1 MGNTYAIEVEGLQK
15 SFGSQQAV
23 RGVSFQAQAGEVLSL
38 LGPNGA
44 GKSTTI
50 SMLSGL
56 LLPDAGEARLNGH
69 SIRTEPEAAKAALGV
84 VPQDIALY
92 PDLSARENLDFWG
105 KMYGLRG
112 SALKQRVDEVLN
124 VIGLSDR
131 QKDRV
136 GTFSGGMKRRVN
148 IGAALLHHPKIII
161 MDEPTVGID
170 PQSRRHILDNVKDL
184 NRQGMTVLYT
194 THYMEEAAELSHHVA
209 IMDQG
214 RVIAYGTHDEL
225 IRMVGQATRVDVTL
239 TGATET
245 LLADWRKVEGVSQ
258 AASENGSATVLCD
271 DSNRVLPH
279 LFETAAHHNARITAV
294 NIQEPNLEAVFLHLT
309 GKALRD

>member
-1 MGNTYAIEVEGLQK
+1 MKDGIAIEVQDLKK
-15 SFGSQQAV
+15 SFGDVAAV
-23 RGVSFQAQAGEVLSL
+23 RGISFEVRAGEIFSL

-50 SMLSGL
+50 SMLSCL
-56 LLPDAGEARLNGH
+56 LQPNHGDALIQGH
-69 SIRTEPEAAKAALGV
+69 SIRSDPQGVKACLGV

-92 PDLSARENLDFWG
+92 PDLSARENLEFWG

-112 SALKQRVDEVLN
+112 SALRQRVDEVLEI
-124 VIGLSDR
+124 VGLQER

-136 GTFSGGMKRRVN
+136 STFSGGMKRRVN
-148 IGAALLHHPKIII
+148 IGAALLHKPQVII

-170 PQSRRHILDNVKDL
+170 PQSRRHILDNVKEL

-194 THYMEEAAELSHHVA
+194 THYMEEAQELSDMIA

-214 RVIAYGTHDEL
+214 QLIACGTHSEL
-225 IRMVGQATRVDVTL
+225 IKVVGEFDRIDLTLNKESDALVECWRGIAGVNSLSVDDGHL
-239 TGATET
+239 F
-245 LLADWRKVEGVSQ
+245 LLIQ
-258 AASENGSATVLCD
+258 
-271 DSNRVLPH
+271 DSNLILPR
-279 LFETAAHHNARITAV
+279 LFETAAQYGARITSV